1 MIALPAARLPIA
13 PNEETRIGAFDS
25 FSIRVRHGL
34 SEREEQVLRDLVKG
48 RSNKIIARKLDI
60 AEATVKVH
68 MKSVLRKIRVANRT
82 QAAIWA
88 LENGYGADDVH
99 PELPRLEATLQP
111 IEAPRTEAQAIR

>member
-1 MIALPAARLPIA
+1 MIAR
-13 PNEETRIGAFDS
+13 T
-25 FSIRVRHGL
+25 
-34 SEREEQVLRDLVKG
+34 
-48 RSNKIIARKLDI
+48 LDI

-88 LENGYGADDVH
+88 LGNGYAANNLH

-111 IEAPRTEAQAIR
+111 APWTEAQAVR

>member
-1 MIALPAARLPIA
+1 VTS
-13 PNEETRIGAFDS
+13 EEAQNGAFDGS

-34 SEREEQVLRDLVKG
+34 SEREEQILRDLVKG
-48 RSNKIIARKLDI
+48 LSNKIIARKLDI

-68 MKSVLRKIRVANRT
+68 MKSILRKIRVANRT

-88 LENGYGADDVH
+88 LENGYAANNLH

-111 IEAPRTEAQAIR
+111 APRTEAQAVR

>member
-1 MIALPAARLPIA
+1 
-13 PNEETRIGAFDS
+13 
-25 FSIRVRHGL
+25 
-34 SEREEQVLRDLVKG
+34 LVKG
-48 RSNKIIARKLDI
+48 LSNKIIARKLDI

-88 LENGYGADDVH
+88 LENGYGAGDRH

-111 IEAPRTEAQAIR
+111 LEAPRQHADWHR